1 MSPLLLF
8 IIILAYFSLL
18 MLISYFASRHI
29 RDTTFFDGDRASPWF
44 LVAFGMIGSGISAV
58 SLVSIPGN
66 VGNNNLYYFQFILG
80 TIAGYLFIAFV
91 LTPIY
96 YRLKLV
102 SIYTYLKIRFG
113 ETTYKTGSIFFLV
126 SQSFGAA
133 LRLLISIKILQYAF
147 FDALHIPFYIT
158 ILVVLVLIWLYTN
171 KSGIKTIVWT
181 DALQSLFLITVIV
194 ISIITIKQS
203 LNLSF
208 SGMLSAIAEH
218 PYSKVF
224 DWELHSG
231 SNFYKQFISGLLITV
246 ALVGLDQSMMQKTL
260 TVSNAKGARKNVLT
274 FSFFI
279 AFAQTLFL
287 ALGVLIYIYAER
299 NGVTLLR
306 ENGLLVKTDELYPL
320 LTLNHFGKIGAVAF
334 LIGVIASTFASID
347 SCIAALTTAFSY
359 DFMDIENRP
368 HDEKKRIKNRV
379 LIGVNIVMLIIVISF
394 WNSKGAI
401 INTIFKIAG
410 YTYGPLLGLY
420 MTGLFSKIRFKE
432 RWVPVACV
440 SAALITWLLNGCFIS
455 SFGFDFG
462 FMNIFV
468 NALLTIIFLYII
480 KETPDPAFPPSAS
493 SGQAHG
499 GR

>member
-1 MSPLLLF
+1 MSPVLLF
-8 IIILAYFSLL
+8 AIILVYFLIL
-18 MLISYFASRHI
+18 MSISYFASRHVH
-29 RDTTFFDGDRASPWF
+29 DTTFFDGDRASPWF

-80 TIAGYLFIAFV
+80 TIVGYLFIAFV

-102 SIYTYLKIRFG
+102 SIYTYLNIRFG
-113 ETTYKTGSIFFLV
+113 NVTYKTGSLFFLV

-133 LRLLISIKILQYAF
+133 LRLLLSIKILQYAF
-147 FDALHIPFYIT
+147 FDALHIPYFVT
-158 ILVVLVLIWLYTN
+158 IIVVLILIWLYTN

-181 DALQSLFLITVIV
+181 DALQSFFLISVIV
-194 ISIITIKQS
+194 ISIVTIKNS
-203 LNLSF
+203 LGLTF
-208 SGMLSAIAEH
+208 SGMADTIIHH
-218 PYSKVF
+218 PYSKIF
-224 DWELHSG
+224 DWEMRSG
-231 SNFYKQFISGLLITV
+231 SNFFKQFISGLLITV

-260 TVSNAKGARKNVLT
+260 TVRNALDARKNVLA

-287 ALGVLIYIYAER
+287 GLGVLIYIYAEQ
-299 NGVTLLR
+299 NGISLLSR
-306 ENGLLVKTDELYPL
+306 DGKFLNTDELYPL
-320 LTLNHFGKIGAVAF
+320 LTLNYFGKIGAVAF

-359 DFMDIENRP
+359 DFIDIENRP
-368 HDEKKRIKNRV
+368 HEDKKKIKNAV
-379 LIGVNIVMLIIVISF
+379 LLGVNIVMFLIVMMF

-410 YTYGPLLGLY
+410 YTYGPILGLY
-420 MTGLFSKIRFKE
+420 LTGLFTKIKFKE
-432 RWVPVACV
+432 RWVPVACL
-440 SAALITWLLNGCFIS
+440 SAALITWLLNGIFIIV
-455 SFGFDFG
+455 FNFDFG

-468 NALLTIIFLYII
+468 NALLTILFLFLI
-480 KETPDPAFPPSAS
+480 KKNE
-493 SGQAHG
+493 
-499 GR
+499 

>member
-8 IIILAYFSLL
+8 IIILVYFSIL
-18 MLISYFASRHI
+18 MVISGIASRHVH
-29 RDTTFFDGDRASPWF
+29 DTTFFDGDRASPWF

-80 TIAGYLFIAFV
+80 TIAGYLFIALV

-102 SIYTYLKIRFG
+102 SIYTYLNIRFG
-113 ETTYKTGSIFFLV
+113 NVTYKTGSLFFLV

-133 LRLLISIKILQYAF
+133 LRLLLSIKILQYAF
-147 FDALHIPFYIT
+147 FDELHIPYFVT
-158 ILVVLVLIWLYTN
+158 IIAVLVLIWLYTN

-181 DALQSLFLITVIV
+181 DALQSLFLITVII
-194 ISIITIKQS
+194 ISIVTIKNS
-203 LNLSF
+203 LGFSF
-208 SGMLSAIAEH
+208 SEMAGTIAHH

-224 DWELHSG
+224 DWDFHSG
-231 SNFYKQFISGLLITV
+231 SNFFKQFISGLLITV

-260 TVSNAKGARKNVLT
+260 TVSNAADAKKNVLT

-287 ALGVLIYIYAER
+287 GLGILIYLYAER
-299 NGVTLLR
+299 NGIKLDVQDGKFL
-306 ENGLLVKTDELYPL
+306 NTDGLYPL
-320 LTLNHFGKIGAVAF
+320 LTLNYFGKIGAIAF

-368 HDEKKRIKNRV
+368 AGDRKRIKNQV
-379 LIGVNIVMLIIVISF
+379 LLGVNIVMFIIVMSF
-394 WNSKGAI
+394 WSSKGAI

-410 YTYGPLLGLY
+410 YTYGPILGLY
-420 MTGLFSKIRFKE
+420 LTGLFTKIKFREK
-432 RWVPVACV
+432 WVPAACV
-440 SAALITWLLNGCFIS
+440 SAALFTWLLNGLFIKA
-455 SFGFDFG
+455 FNFDFG

-468 NALLTIIFLYII
+468 NALLTILFLFII
-480 KETPDPAFPPSAS
+480 KRKIIEFKLD
-493 SGQAHG
+493 
-499 GR
+499 

>member
-8 IIILAYFSLL
+8 LIILAYFFIL
-18 MLISYFASRHI
+18 MLISHFASRHI

-80 TIAGYLFIAFV
+80 TIVGYLFIAFV

-96 YRLKLV
+96 FRLRLV
-102 SIYTYLKIRFG
+102 SIYTYLNIRFG
-113 ETTYKTGSIFFLV
+113 NITYKTGSLFFLV

-133 LRLLISIKILQYAF
+133 LRLLLSIKILQYAF
-147 FDALHIPFYIT
+147 FDALHIPYFVT
-158 ILVVLVLIWLYTN
+158 IIVVLILIWLYTN

-194 ISIITIKQS
+194 ISILTIKNS
-203 LNLSF
+203 MGFSF
-208 SGMLSAIAEH
+208 REMTDTIVHH
-218 PYSKVF
+218 PYARIF
-224 DWELHSG
+224 DWDFQSG
-231 SNFYKQFISGLLITV
+231 SNFFKQFVSGLLITI

-260 TVSNAKGARKNVLT
+260 TVRTARDAKKNVLT

-287 ALGVLIYIYAER
+287 LLGILIFIFAER
-299 NGVTLLR
+299 HNIQPAIQNGKFL
-306 ENGLLVKTDELYPL
+306 NTDGLYPL
-320 LTLNHFGKIGAVAF
+320 LTLNYFGKIGAIAF

-359 DFMDIENRP
+359 DFLNIENHSP
-368 HDEKKRIKNRV
+368 AAKKKIKNCV
-379 LIGVNIVMLIIVISF
+379 LLGVNIVMFLIVMSF
-394 WNSKGAI
+394 WNTQGAI

-420 MTGLFSKIRFKE
+420 LTGLFSRIQLKE
-432 RWVPVACV
+432 IWVPAACV
-440 SAALITWLLNGCFIS
+440 SAAVITYLLNRYFVLTYN
-455 SFGFDFG
+455 FDFG

-468 NALLTIIFLYII
+468 NALLTILFLII
-480 KETPDPAFPPSAS
+480 SKKKD
-493 SGQAHG
+493 
-499 GR
+499 

>member
-8 IIILAYFSLL
+8 IIILCYFSVL
-18 MLISYFASRHI
+18 MVISHFASRHI

-80 TIAGYLFIAFV
+80 TIVGYLFIALV

-96 YRLKLV
+96 YKLKLV
-102 SIYTYLKIRFG
+102 SIYTYLNIRFG
-113 ETTYKTGSIFFLV
+113 NVSYKTGSLFFLV

-133 LRLLISIKILQYAF
+133 LRLLLSIKILQYAF
-147 FDALHIPFYIT
+147 FDAFHTPYFIT
-158 ILVVLVLIWLYTN
+158 IIVVLVLIWLYTN

-194 ISIITIKQS
+194 ISILAIKHS
-203 LNLSF
+203 LNLSLTE
-208 SGMLSAIAEH
+208 MTAAIVHH
-218 PYSKVF
+218 PYARIF
-224 DWELHSG
+224 DWNIHSG
-231 SNFYKQFISGLLITV
+231 SNFFKQFVSGLLITV

-260 TVSNAKGARKNVLT
+260 TVRNSKDARKNVLT

-299 NGVTLLR
+299 SGINLIKQDGHFV
-306 ENGLLVKTDELYPL
+306 NTDELYPL
-320 LTLNHFGKIGAVAF
+320 LTLNYFGKIGAVAF
-334 LIGVIASTFASID
+334 LIGIVASTFASID

-359 DFMDIENRP
+359 DFMNIENKP
-368 HDEKKRIKNRV
+368 PEAKKKIKTWV
-379 LIGVNIVMLIIVISF
+379 LIGVNIVMFLIVMSF

-401 INTIFKIAG
+401 INTIFKTAG
-410 YTYGPLLGLY
+410 YTYGPILGLY
-420 MTGLFSKIRFKE
+420 LTGLFTKIKFKE
-432 RWVPVACV
+432 KWVPVACV
-440 SAALITWLLNGCFIS
+440 SAAIITWLMNGYFIRA
-455 SFGFDFG
+455 FNFDFG

-468 NALLTIIFLYII
+468 NALLTVIFLYFI
-480 KETPDPAFPPSAS
+480 KKKV
-493 SGQAHG
+493 
-499 GR
+499 

>member
-1 MSPLLLF
+1 MSPVLLF
-8 IIILAYFSLL
+8 AIILVYFLIL
-18 MLISYFASRHI
+18 MSISYFASRKVH
-29 RDTTFFDGDRASPWF
+29 DTTFFDGDRASPWF

-80 TIAGYLFIAFV
+80 TIVGYLFIAFV

-102 SIYTYLKIRFG
+102 SIYTYLNIRFG
-113 ETTYKTGSIFFLV
+113 NVTYKTGSLFFLV

-133 LRLLISIKILQYAF
+133 LRLLLSIKILQYAF
-147 FDALHIPFYIT
+147 FDALHIPYFVT
-158 ILVVLVLIWLYTN
+158 IIVVLILIWLYTN

-181 DALQSLFLITVIV
+181 DALQSFFLISVIV
-194 ISIITIKQS
+194 ISIVTIKNS
-203 LNLSF
+203 LGLTF
-208 SGMLSAIAEH
+208 SGMADTIIHH
-218 PYSKVF
+218 PYSKIF
-224 DWELHSG
+224 DWEMRSG
-231 SNFYKQFISGLLITV
+231 SNFFKQFISGLLITV

-260 TVSNAKGARKNVLT
+260 TVRNALDARKNVLA

-287 ALGVLIYIYAER
+287 GLGVLIYIYAEQ
-299 NGVTLLR
+299 NGISLLSR
-306 ENGLLVKTDELYPL
+306 DGKFLNTDELYPL
-320 LTLNHFGKIGAVAF
+320 LTLNYFGKIGAVAF

-359 DFMDIENRP
+359 DFIDIENRP
-368 HDEKKRIKNRV
+368 HEDKKKIKNAV
-379 LIGVNIVMLIIVISF
+379 LLGVNIVMFLIVMMF

-410 YTYGPLLGLY
+410 YTYGPILGLY
-420 MTGLFSKIRFKE
+420 LTGLFTKIKFKE
-432 RWVPVACV
+432 RWVPVACL
-440 SAALITWLLNGCFIS
+440 SAALITWLLNGIFITV
-455 SFGFDFG
+455 FNFDFG

-468 NALLTIIFLYII
+468 NALLTILFLFLI
-480 KETPDPAFPPSAS
+480 KKNE
-493 SGQAHG
+493 
-499 GR
+499 

>member
-8 IIILAYFSLL
+8 VIILVYFSIL
-18 MLISYFASRHI
+18 MVISQIASRHV

-80 TIAGYLFIAFV
+80 TIVGYLFIAFI

-96 YRLKLV
+96 YKLKLV

-113 ETTYKTGSIFFLV
+113 NVTYKTGSLFFLV

-133 LRLLISIKILQYAF
+133 LRLLLSIKILQYAF
-147 FDALHIPFYIT
+147 FDALHIPYYVT
-158 ILVVLVLIWLYTN
+158 IIVVLILIWLYTN

-194 ISIITIKQS
+194 ISILTIKKS
-203 LNLSF
+203 LGF
-208 SGMLSAIAEH
+208 SMTEMANTIIHH
-218 PYSKVF
+218 PYAKIF
-224 DWELHSG
+224 DWDMHSG
-231 SNFYKQFISGLLITV
+231 SNFFKQFISGLLITV

-260 TVSNAKGARKNVLT
+260 TVKNARDAKKNVLT

-279 AFAQTLFL
+279 AFAQTMFL
-287 ALGVLIYIYAER
+287 GLGILIYIYAER
-299 NGVTLLR
+299 HGITLTKVNGQFAD
-306 ENGLLVKTDELYPL
+306 TDGLYPL
-320 LTLNHFGKIGAVAF
+320 LTLNYFGKIGAIAF

-359 DFMDIENRP
+359 DFMNIESQP
-368 HDEKKRIKNRV
+368 QESKKRIKNQV
-379 LIGVNIVMLIIVISF
+379 LLGVNVVMFFIVMSF
-394 WNSKGAI
+394 WNSHGAI

-420 MTGLFSKIRFKE
+420 MTGLFSGIKLKE
-432 RWVPVACV
+432 NLVPVASI
-440 SAALITWLLNGCFIS
+440 SAAFVTWLLNVYFIKA
-455 SFGFDFG
+455 FNFDFG

-468 NALLTIIFLYII
+468 NALLTILFLIII
-480 KETPDPAFPPSAS
+480 KKKES
-493 SGQAHG
+493 
-499 GR
+499 